1 MVAHESH
8 IEKPSEPGM
17 KRDLLGSFQTER
29 RLLSFLPLTLL
40 PWLLA
45 VLFTAS
51 ISASLDFL
59 VYVGIA
65 STIGYAI
72 LSAALPADFRYRF
85 FVLAPALGIVA
96 IEAVCGVWLRLGLEV
111 QWLPW
116 VWLGL
121 ALVGLP
127 LLWIDRRRLARERIP
142 WGWTLV
148 VVSVLSCVIFF
159 LPSAMNGSVLRR
171 DGSFQ
176 WIYVDSQ
183 YFYAIS
189 AGIKGGGV
197 LPSAQAPRQS
207 LCFTTSAPMHRRL
220 QFPGWTSCPLA
231 MP

>member
-1 MVAHESH
+1 MLIDDTRAAQPS
-8 IEKPSEPGM
+8 KPET
-17 KRDLLGSFQTER
+17 KLKLLGGLRVEISLPP
-29 RLLSFLPLTLL
+29 LLAVTLL

-45 VLFTAS
+45 ILWTAG
-51 ISASLDFL
+51 ISAGLHFL

-127 LLWIDRRRLARERIP
+127 LLWIDRRRLARRE
-142 WGWTLV
+142 
-148 VVSVLSCVIFF
+148 S
-159 LPSAMNGSVLRR
+159 
-171 DGSFQ
+171 
-176 WIYVDSQ
+176 
-183 YFYAIS
+183 
-189 AGIKGGGV
+189 
-197 LPSAQAPRQS
+197 
-207 LCFTTSAPMHRRL
+207 
-220 QFPGWTSCPLA
+220 PGLGRW
-231 MP
+231 